1 MRIDLH
7 THSTCSDGTDA
18 PAELMR
24 NAAAARLDVIA
35 LTDHDTVEGWA
46 EAAASRPPT
55 VTLVPGAEISCAAR
69 GRSVHLLAY
78 LFDPHEPEFAEERRK
93 LATDR
98 VRRAQA
104 IVERLEALG
113 VPITWEQVEQ
123 AASRGTI
130 GRPHIA
136 RALVDLGVVPSVS
149 SAFTPRWLARGGRA
163 YVEKYALEPG
173 YAVELVR
180 RAGGVAVLAHP
191 MSGDGHRPVEDP
203 ELIERLAGLGLAG
216 IEVDHP
222 HHDDAAR
229 AHLRLVAA
237 GLGLVATGSSD
248 YHGANKAAAPLGW
261 YLTAPEAFEALVA
274 QATGSAPIWG

>member
-7 THSTCSDGTDA
+7 THSTYSDGTDT
-18 PAELMR
+18 PSQLMAE
-24 NAAAARLDVIA
+24 AVTARLDVIA
-35 LTDHDTVEGWA
+35 LTDHDTVDGWS
-46 EAAASRPPT
+46 EAAASRPST
-55 VTLVPGAEISCAAR
+55 VTLVPGAEISCAAH

-104 IVERLEALG
+104 IVERLQSLG

-123 AASRGTI
+123 ASSSGTI

-136 RALVDLGVVPSVS
+136 RALVELGVVPDIP
-149 SAFTPRWLARGGRA
+149 SAFTSRWLARDGRA
-163 YVEKYALEPG
+163 YVEKYALDPG
-173 YAVELVR
+173 FAVELVR
-180 RAGGVAVLAHP
+180 RSGGVTVLAHP
-191 MSGDGHRPVEDP
+191 MSGVEHPSVEDA

-222 HHDDAAR
+222 SHDDAAR

-237 GLGLVATGSSD
+237 GLELVATGSSD
-248 YHGANKAAAPLGW
+248 YHGANKTAPLGW
-261 YLTAPEAFEALVA
+261 YLTTPEAFEALAA
-274 QATGSAPIWG
+274 QATGTAPIGG